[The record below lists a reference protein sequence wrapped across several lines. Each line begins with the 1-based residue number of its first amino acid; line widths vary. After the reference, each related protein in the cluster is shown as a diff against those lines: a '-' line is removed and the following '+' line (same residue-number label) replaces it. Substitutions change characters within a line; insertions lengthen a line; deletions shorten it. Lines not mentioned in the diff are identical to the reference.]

1 MSFESHF
8 NKYWDNEFKNF
19 ILQYKDKEWNSNL
32 GYINPNI
39 SWELFNDEE
48 LNKNGIFGEESI
60 FNLYI
65 QGYSNLWFYLILYS
79 KVSIGKILELYNTHQ
94 FWLDYEVM
102 WKLLSRHNDITMD
115 YVLKNNTYNWNYEE
129 LSRHPNITL
138 HDIENNIHLPWDF
151 DQMSHNPNINY
162 NFVKKYNYKKWN
174 YKGLSDNKGIYW
186 DDILYNLEQKWNWDR
201 VTRNINITLNIID
214 KYPHYPWKYDS
225 LFLNKTI
232 RKELLDMKLDFNEM
246 KKKYIINKSL
256 ICALGDYFDTTTE
269 NTPRDCK
276 LYLFSYDTNLTM
288 DIIKSTNLNWDF
300 NELCCN
306 KNITMNIVK
315 ENPQYDWNIYY
326 LSTNSSITFD
336 DINNNL
342 DLDWSWKNISQNE
355 FTKQKE
361 ICKLEF
367 AIIWFAVKKIENAFF
382 LVYYNPQYK
391 ICRKRILKKHKLVK

>member
-19 ILQYKDKEWNSNL
+19 ILQHKDKEWNSNL

-79 KVSIGKILELYNTHQ
+79 KVSIGKILELYNAHQ

-115 YVLKNNTYNWNYEE
+115 YVFKNNTYNWNFEE
-129 LSRHPNITL
+129 LSRHKNIKL
-138 HDIENNIHLPWDF
+138 KNIEDNINLPWNF

-201 VTRNINITLNIID
+201 VTRNINSGGWNFPSAVADATGGAGRSQVGGLYDDIANTETYTQHASWLDAPATALSVSYRIEMMRWDGTMYMNRPDSNTNGERNAGIT
-214 KYPHYPWKYDS
+214 
-225 LFLNKTI
+225 
-232 RKELLDMKLDFNEM
+232 
-246 KKKYIINKSL
+246 
-256 ICALGDYFDTTTE
+256 
-269 NTPRDCK
+269 
-276 LYLFSYDTNLTM
+276 
-288 DIIKSTNLNWDF
+288 
-300 NELCCN
+300 
-306 KNITMNIVK
+306 
-315 ENPQYDWNIYY
+315 
-326 LSTNSSITFD
+326 SIT
-336 DINNNL
+336 IMEV
-342 DLDWSWKNISQNE
+342 Q
-355 FTKQKE
+355 Q
-361 ICKLEF
+361 
-367 AIIWFAVKKIENAFF
+367 
-382 LVYYNPQYK
+382 
-391 ICRKRILKKHKLVK
+391 